1 VPGAAPPTV
10 LCLHESATTGAIWS
24 ALTESL
30 DSHATVVAPD
40 RPGWGGNEAPEGYAR
55 TTIAE
60 QAGFAASALSD
71 RGPAVVC
78 GAGIGAV
85 VALELSLAEP
95 DLVTGIVL
103 IEPPLLSFVPEA
115 TDRLSADLGTLR
127 DTVKEGGKG
136 AALDAYL
143 AGRLSAL
150 GPGAHRIPREL
161 ADRRPEAATALFAE
175 LSAVPAWE
183 RTDAEL
189 AAGSTPSLIVLA
201 ADSPPFLHKAAAELS
216 KVLGRSEL
224 RETEPGLPH
233 VANAGELAALVIEVA
248 ESLA

>member
-85 VALELSLAEP
+85 VALELSFAEP

-115 TDRLSADLGTLR
+115 TDRLSADVGTLR

-150 GPGAHRIPREL
+150 GPGAQRIPREL
-161 ADRRPEAATALFAE
+161 ADRRPEAATALFACWA
-175 LSAVPAWE
+175 LLARGKRRASRPLL
-183 RTDAEL
+183 RT
-189 AAGSTPSLIVLA
+189 S
-201 ADSPPFLHKAAAELS
+201 AAAFAVGAL
-216 KVLGRSEL
+216 LI
-224 RETEPGLPH
+224 GLWAVWQGGVPEFSDS
-233 VANAGELAALVIEVA
+233 GLI
-248 ESLA
+248 